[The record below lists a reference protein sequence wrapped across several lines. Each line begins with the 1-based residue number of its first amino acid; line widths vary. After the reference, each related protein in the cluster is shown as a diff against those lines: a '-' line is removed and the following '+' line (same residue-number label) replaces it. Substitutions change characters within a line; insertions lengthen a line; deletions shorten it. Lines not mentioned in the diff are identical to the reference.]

1 MSEPLNTST
10 EEIMFNQLI
19 FLITLAF
26 SLSLP
31 ASGLANTQDEAY
43 FVEKMDINNRY
54 KNTAENLSENAQKTN
69 VEHKSEAINHTTV
82 KPLNEQAPKIQP
94 IPIMNDTCSSV
105 DCSTTFLRMSV
116 NSTSGK
122 STDTQHVQFDMN
134 QPYIDYSQGKK
145 TIETLGIQDF
155 VGQLTHQN
163 TLSIK
168 LPVGQSIREQKS
180 GTYYRWFDSVYI
192 DIEDETTHVYHSN
205 NDDLCLISTIS
216 EKSLFD
222 FDSWLSEQTDTPEAV
237 IYRENNGAIY
247 YNTQG
252 QLTAFYYTY
261 SQEAKRYTFAETNI
275 PDHNDM
281 ADIAKKYAVLR
292 TLSPE
297 NTGTLFNI
305 SAAEIEPTQ
314 FKQRYGSLYNIQNL
328 EQRLRQE
335 ITKSLQLTHLLV
347 QNNAYSQF
355 SYSHFPLSEMSYA
368 TIKVS
373 KGDINAAQQVIIDRL
388 STEYNHDRYKLIYR
402 SQDALVIE
410 DKAYYNNYHSYYFIY
425 DSGLTYQI
433 KFDPGYDDSSLY
445 AHIDFIHSLRLLS
458 PIQANPYSSQFI
470 ADHLYRYYRV
480 EPVQGTPDNLQ
491 HYKIFTANGDI
502 SGIIDATGK
511 MIIPAKYRQV
521 RPTRSGYLV
530 TNQMNQQG
538 FISYQGEQLL
548 DDIYEKISDYKNG
561 LLFVAH
567 RSQGLVYKGLYDS
580 YQQRLV
586 FPIEYIE
593 IQPVTQGADTLTLRK
608 IIPTSIERDNQNR
621 ITGYNSLIG
630 LGDIRG
636 KILQPC
642 VYEWL
647 SYDKRFNAILVK
659 KKNDDKFGTIKLD
672 GTISTSVKHDSY
684 QQSRNNNEIYFM
696 KTNAMIR

>member
-222 FDSWLSEQTDTPEAV
+222 FDSWLLSK
-237 IYRENNGAIY
+237 
-247 YNTQG
+247 
-252 QLTAFYYTY
+252 LTRPRRLF
-261 SQEAKRYTFAETNI
+261 
-275 PDHNDM
+275 
-281 ADIAKKYAVLR
+281 IAKITVL
-292 TLSPE
+292 
-297 NTGTLFNI
+297 F
-305 SAAEIEPTQ
+305 
-314 FKQRYGSLYNIQNL
+314 
-328 EQRLRQE
+328 
-335 ITKSLQLTHLLV
+335 ITIRK
-347 QNNAYSQF
+347 
-355 SYSHFPLSEMSYA
+355 
-368 TIKVS
+368 
-373 KGDINAAQQVIIDRL
+373 
-388 STEYNHDRYKLIYR
+388 
-402 SQDALVIE
+402 
-410 DKAYYNNYHSYYFIY
+410 
-425 DSGLTYQI
+425 DS
-433 KFDPGYDDSSLY
+433 
-445 AHIDFIHSLRLLS
+445 
-458 PIQANPYSSQFI
+458 
-470 ADHLYRYYRV
+470 
-480 EPVQGTPDNLQ
+480 
-491 HYKIFTANGDI
+491 
-502 SGIIDATGK
+502 
-511 MIIPAKYRQV
+511 
-521 RPTRSGYLV
+521 
-530 TNQMNQQG
+530 
-538 FISYQGEQLL
+538 
-548 DDIYEKISDYKNG
+548 
-561 LLFVAH
+561 
-567 RSQGLVYKGLYDS
+567 
-580 YQQRLV
+580 
-586 FPIEYIE
+586 
-593 IQPVTQGADTLTLRK
+593 
-608 IIPTSIERDNQNR
+608 
-621 ITGYNSLIG
+621 
-630 LGDIRG
+630 
-636 KILQPC
+636 
-642 VYEWL
+642 
-647 SYDKRFNAILVK
+647 
-659 KKNDDKFGTIKLD
+659 
-672 GTISTSVKHDSY
+672 
-684 QQSRNNNEIYFM
+684 
-696 KTNAMIR
+696 